1 MSEVVMRFGV
11 DIVFVDGVN
20 ERRGK
25 ERMRALEERGLLWR

>member
-11 DIVFVDGVN
+11 DIVDGVN